1 MAAAPWCTAAPACSM
16 SISCEWCSGMRTCLA
31 FLARSMSDWNT
42 AGRIVKAF
50 SPYMARQFTV
60 PVVHCAAW
68 WPSCGSVVR
77 GRGQRWAGGLVSFG
91 TFSGWMVC
99 LSAPLEHGRL
109 SVRLSKAAGLR
120 HEHGAAA
127 ERRRRCAP
135 ARKCCRPR
143 GASWGHAAGGGAA
156 PSWPIQLA
164 GRPPA
169 AAREGG
175 GAEGSKG
182 ALCRVMA
189 ALPDNWAL
197 RCRAGRAEGPQERCS
212 GVVRAAGRRATAS
225 SPQQCVISLW
235 QSAWA
240 GRGPGTPL
248 HGAACMSST

>member
-1 MAAAPWCTAAPACSM
+1 VAAAPWCTAAPACSM

-50 SPYMARQFTV
+50 S
-60 PVVHCAAW
+60 
-68 WPSCGSVVR
+68 
-77 GRGQRWAGGLVSFG
+77 
-91 TFSGWMVC
+91 GWMVC

-109 SVRLSKAAGLR
+109 SVRLSKAAGLQ